1 MRFLESGKHNSKIQK
16 YLLCTKHTKNSS
28 LYSKQC
34 CTTSIVRNCHARK
47 HYKLDKDGL
56 KYSEGSVH
64 VMDKHLSI
72 LPKGLKRLNIFV
84 F

>member
-1 MRFLESGKHNSKIQK
+1 M
-16 YLLCTKHTKNSS
+16 
-28 LYSKQC
+28 
-34 CTTSIVRNCHARK
+34 K

-56 KYSEGSVH
+56 KYSEGSVQ

-72 LPKGLKRLNIFV
+72 LPKGIKHLSIFV